1 MSTQTAGNIVADGAT
16 APAAGSAP
24 AKQTPEGPAGDAPIR
39 SGKWAWIVIGA
50 CMVIGAVL
58 GATTYFRAAKGAE
71 GVGDK
76 MREMRERGAVMTGPE
91 CVADTLDWHDKTC
104 DAPGRMCIDAVPRVV
119 GECLAGQD
127 RSALCVEIGNTEKP
141 SQWAYNKCKNRGID
155 RKSKKGIKESC
166 TQAWRALD
174 SWCKSGQKG
183 VAL

>member
-1 MSTQTAGNIVADGAT
+1 MSTKTADNIMASGNTPPAET
-16 APAAGSAP
+16 APVRSA
-24 AKQTPEGPAGDAPIR
+24 R
-39 SGKWAWIVIGA
+39 MAWIVIGA
-50 CMVIGAVL
+50 CCVIGGAL
-58 GATTYFRAAKGAE
+58 GAITYFRAANGAE
-71 GVGDK
+71 HVGEK
-76 MREMRERGAVMTGPE
+76 LREMRVRGSVVDGFTCIDE
-91 CVADTLDWHDKTC
+91 TLKWHDTVC

-127 RSALCVEIGNTEKP
+127 RATLCQEIGNNDKP
-141 SQWAYNKCKNRGID
+141 SQWAYNKCKARGID